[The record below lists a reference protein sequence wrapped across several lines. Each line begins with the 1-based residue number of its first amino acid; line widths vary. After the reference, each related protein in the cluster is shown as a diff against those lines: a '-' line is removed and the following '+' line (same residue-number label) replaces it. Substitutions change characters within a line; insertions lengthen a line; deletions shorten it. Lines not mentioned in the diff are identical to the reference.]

1 MLYAIYDT
9 CMFIYAYNVYVSEI
23 KQINNNKKM
32 KVAIHSITEKEMNK
46 CTRGIHF
53 YTYTRAVQI

>member
-1 MLYAIYDT
+1 MHVHL
-9 CMFIYAYNVYVSEI
+9 CLNVYVSEI
-23 KQINNNKKM
+23 KQINNKKKKM